1 MAKRN
6 IVKDGDE
13 VLRKKC
19 RDVTLF
25 DDKLWTLLDDMY
37 ETMQAANGVGLAA
50 PQVGILRRVVV
61 IDVGDENG
69 RIELVNPVVVSMK
82 GKQRDLEGCLSA
94 PDIWGYVVRPEK
106 VKVKAQNRTGKE
118 IEIEGEGLLA
128 RALCHEVDHLSGIM
142 FLDKAEEFVSSD
154 QLEERQKGSK
164 N

>member
-1 MAKRN
+1 MALRN
-6 IVKDGDE
+6 IVKKGDE
-13 VLRKKC
+13 CLNKKC
-19 RDVTLF
+19 REVTEFNGRLH
-25 DDKLWTLLDDMY
+25 KLLDDMRDTLI
-37 ETMQAANGVGLAA
+37 ESNGVGLAA

-154 QLEERQKGSK
+154 QLEERKTK
-164 N
+164 RK